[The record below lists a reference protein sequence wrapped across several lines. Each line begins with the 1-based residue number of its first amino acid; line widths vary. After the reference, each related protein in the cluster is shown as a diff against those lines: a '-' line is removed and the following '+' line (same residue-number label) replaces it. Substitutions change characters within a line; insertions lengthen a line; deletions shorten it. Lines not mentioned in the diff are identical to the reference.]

1 MSVPD
6 HFGLFGLPER
16 FDIDVNALD
25 EKYRELSRLHHPD
38 KHAQGTSTERLAAVT
53 KTADLNAAY
62 KTLREDFT
70 RAEHLLRRRGVE
82 TSEAETQDRR
92 ATVEGKLLVEVL
104 ELREMLEDAK
114 DAKDRARVEKLGD
127 EVGVRSQRAWKTLRE
142 GFASADPD
150 HGALGK
156 ALTSLRYYRRVLEEV
171 NNILDAED
179 A

>member
-1 MSVPD
+1 MSAPD

-16 FDIDVNALD
+16 FDIDLAALD
-25 EKYRELSRLHHPD
+25 DKYRELSRVHHPD

-82 TSEAETQDRR
+82 TSEAANEDRR

-104 ELREMLEDAK
+104 QLREALEEAK
-114 DAKDRARVEKLGD
+114 DAKDRAVVEKLGED
-127 EVGVRSQRAWKTLRE
+127 VGARSQRAWKILRE
-142 GFASADPD
+142 GFASTTPD
-150 HGALGK
+150 YGALGK